1 MKRKRYVKLCSLVIC
16 FVLLFNV
23 MSYSA
28 SAKYFSDT
36 YVGMLDRE
44 FFDAMNY
51 VTDNGWMNG
60 TDATHFSPYVGITR
74 GMFVTILYRYSGDTG
89 QYTSNFTD
97 VPSSVYYYNPIS
109 WANYHNIVN
118 GITETTFEPE
128 TIITKEQMAVIL
140 YRYAKNIE
148 GKTYTATAFSSISA
162 HPDYSSVSPYAMEA
176 VRWAKTYRVF
186 PLYDET
192 SYISPLANMNRAY
205 TALYITNYS
214 KNVTGFITKDRFS
227 FGHYASNF
235 SINYILSVPAYNKL
249 ESCIDNYYS
258 NDANTA
264 NETKCKIK
272 GILGTPWHG
281 SCFGLTYCM
290 FFDKIGKID
299 FNRNFANNVSTMQ
312 AVNDPVDNYMT
323 ESAINY
329 YHFLQHIPA
338 FEAKR
343 IAFNSNSEMVYGFE
357 MAYLYFQ
364 EYGAAPF
371 SYYYTDKYT
380 AENVG
385 HTVILTNITRNS
397 SKTTYYV
404 TLADPNSSTIRN
416 VTVTVNSSNVCFGD
430 KVLRG
435 IKIHPVSAIS
445 FLDNFDL
452 DGNHNNTN
460 PTEVITNNTSSAD
473 SVVPESITEAPSE
486 NEMPMLETVSLLL
499 PYSLFKI
506 TNADGET
513 LQYDGSSLSGDMK
526 ILDFDELENGPD
538 HPSTLILTV
547 ERSDSFEYYNLT
559 GNNTIFS
566 VISPDFF
573 SRIAGE
579 NIASAEINLNEK
591 TMSVEGTDVVY
602 SLWHETGIP
611 GYEHFYLEGQNTGSF
626 SLCSADQQ
634 IVFDN
639 LVGVHS
645 FGFSDISSLSV
656 LTTQWTFSDNC
667 SMDLSNLSASNS
679 VQFIH
684 SNNSSEISLPT
695 QDPIIS

>member
-214 KNVTGFITKDRFS
+214 KNVTGFIARDRFS
-227 FGHYASNF
+227 FGHNPDHFSN
-235 SINYILSVPAYNKL
+235 YYTLSVSTSTWLNA
-249 ESCIDNYYS
+249 CIDNYYG
-258 NDANTA
+258 NDVETA
-264 NETKCKIK
+264 TTDKNIIK
-272 GILGTPWHG
+272 AIVGTWWEG
-281 SCFGLTYCM
+281 SCFGMTYCTL
-290 FFDKIGKID
+290 FDKIGKID

-312 AVNDPVDNYMT
+312 AVNDPEDNYMT
-323 ESAINY
+323 ASAINY
-329 YHFLQHIPA
+329 YHFLQHITA
-338 FEAKR
+338 FKNERLYYYSKSE
-343 IAFNSNSEMVYGFE
+343 IASGLESL
-357 MAYLYFQ
+357 YLDFQ
-364 EYGAAPF
+364 EYGAVPF
-371 SYYYTDKYT
+371 SYYYT
-380 AENVG
+380 ESGQNIG
-385 HTVILTNITRNS
+385 HAVLLTNISSNM
-397 SKTTYYV
+397 SKTIYYLTMV
-404 TLADPNSSTIRN
+404 DPNSSDPQDVIVRIN
-416 VTVTVNSSNVCFGD
+416 NSNVSLD
-430 KVLRG
+430 DTVLRG
-435 IKIHPVSAIS
+435 IGIHPISAIS
-445 FLDNFDL
+445 ILDNFDL
-452 DGNHNNTN
+452 DGHHNNIN
-460 PTEVITNNTSSAD
+460 PTEVITNNTYATDTIVSETNA
-473 SVVPESITEAPSE
+473 VAPSE
-486 NEMPMLETVSLLL
+486 GGMPMLETVSLLL
-499 PYSLFKI
+499 PYSLFEI
-506 TNADGET
+506 TNADGES
-513 LQYDGSSLSGDMK
+513 LQFDGSSLSGDMK
-526 ILDFDELENGPD
+526 ILGLREMENGPG

-547 ERSDSFEYYNLT
+547 ERSDSYEYSNLT
-559 GNNTIFS
+559 GNYTVFS

-579 NIASAEINLNEK
+579 NIASADINLNEK

-602 SLWHETGIP
+602 SLWHDTGIP
-611 GYEHFYLEGQNTGSF
+611 GHEHFYLEGQNDDSF

-645 FGFSDISSLSV
+645 FGFSDVDSISA

-667 SMDLSNLSASNS
+667 SMDLSSLSESNS
-679 VQFIH
+679 VLFIH
-684 SNNSSEISLPT
+684 SNNSSEITLPT
-695 QDPIIS
+695 QDSIIS